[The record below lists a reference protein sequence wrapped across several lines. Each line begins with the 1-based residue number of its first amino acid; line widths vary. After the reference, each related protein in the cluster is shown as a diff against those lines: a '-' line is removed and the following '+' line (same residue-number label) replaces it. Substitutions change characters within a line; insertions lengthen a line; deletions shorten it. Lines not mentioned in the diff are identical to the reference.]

1 MLNLF
6 AVAVIIIS
14 IISLILVNGVI
25 IDVVCATSATS

>member
-25 IDVVCATSATS
+25 CATSATS